1 MYKEKSKKGVNY
13 VNDLKKLEKEALTKK
28 LAELEASKEMKSGVI
43 LSQKIKRDGIPNQIF
58 ANN

>member
-1 MYKEKSKKGVNY
+1 MYKEKSKKEVNY

-28 LAELEASKEMKSGVI
+28 LAELEASKEMKSEVI